1 MPVAGYAP
9 IASVDALLALY
20 GEPSSTSLVKEV
32 ARLTPAY
39 RRWIEAAPFMA
50 VASVGNGG
58 GLDCSPRGDPAGQ
71 LFQVLDD
78 TTIAIPDRRG
88 NNRLDT
94 LRNLIS
100 DPRIALLFFVPGIA
114 ECVRVNGTAIIT
126 SDTGLKAR
134 FATIG
139 GKEPATVIVVS
150 IDRVYFQCARAI
162 LRSRLWETDARQDPA
177 SLPTA
182 GQMTKDGDAAFDQPA
197 YDSILRERQLKTLY

>member
-1 MPVAGYAP
+1 MAVGGYEP
-9 IASVDALLALY
+9 IVSVDALSALY
-20 GEPSSTSLVKEV
+20 GEPSPTSLVKEV

-50 VASVGNGG
+50 VASAGNG

-94 LRNLIS
+94 LRNLIG
-100 DPRIALLFFVPGIA
+100 DPRIALLFFVPGVA

-134 FATIG
+134 FAATG

-162 LRSRLWETDARQDPA
+162 LRSRLWESDARPDPA